1 MAINTEK
8 NKISPV
14 VPIVV
19 VMGHVDHGKT
29 TLLDF
34 IRKTKI
40 ALGEHGGI
48 TQAIGAYQAKITTKE
63 GERLMTFI
71 DTPGHEA
78 FSAMR
83 SRGATVAD
91 VAILVVAGDDGIM
104 PQTKEAIAHIK
115 KSNIPYIVA
124 VNKADLPTVNIERI
138 KRQLSKEDVLV
149 EGYGGDIVVL
159 PISAKNGTGIDEL
172 LELLILVSDLST
184 KDKDINPESKGF
196 VIESQR
202 DSHKGPIATV
212 IVKNTTLTVGQTVYA
227 GTIKAKIRGM
237 FDEYGKSLKEAGEG
251 KPVEIIG
258 WEEVPPV
265 GSIVTD
271 SEQLPTAVAP
281 ATMKMPTG
289 AGESSETVLNVIL
302 KADTVGSLEALKA
315 LIPEDAA
322 ILIEEVGDVNESDVL
337 YAKTTKSIII
347 GFNVKVLSKAAR
359 LAELERVIVKTEPII
374 YRLAEDVQEV
384 VEALKSG
391 GLEEVLGTA
400 RVLAEFPM
408 DKLRVAG
415 IRVLEGRIARGD
427 SIKLIRE
434 NEEVGRGKIESLRLG
449 KNEATKAETSQECG
463 IIISGGLDFK
473 VGDDIIS
480 YRI

>member
-1 MAINTEK
+1 MVISEK
-8 NKISPV
+8 HTSAR

-34 IRKTKI
+34 IRKTKV
-40 ALGEHGGI
+40 AQKEHGGI
-48 TQAIGAYQAKITTKE
+48 TQAIGAYQASITTKE
-63 GERLMTFI
+63 GERLITFI

-115 KSNIPYIVA
+115 KTNIPFIVA

-149 EGYGGDIVVL
+149 EGYGGDVVVL

-172 LELLILVSDLST
+172 LEMLVLVSDLST
-184 KDKDINPESKGF
+184 KNKDIDTESKGV
-196 VIESQR
+196 VIESKK

-212 IVKNTTLTVGQTVYA
+212 IIKNTTLAIGQTVYA

-237 FDEYGKSLKEAGEG
+237 FDEFGKSLKIAGEG
-251 KPVEIIG
+251 KPVEVIG
-258 WEEVPPV
+258 WEDVPPV
-265 GSIVTD
+265 GSIITTTEQQKNISPTHSNTMSVEP
-271 SEQLPTAVAP
+271 SEA
-281 ATMKMPTG
+281 
-289 AGESSETVLNVIL
+289 VLNVIL

-315 LIPEDAA
+315 LIPQDAA
-322 ILIEEVGDVNESDVL
+322 ILIEQVGDVNESDVL

-347 GFNVKVLSKAAR
+347 GFNVRVLSKAAR

-374 YRLAEDVQEV
+374 YRLAEEVEEV

-400 RVLAEFPM
+400 RILAEFPM

-427 SIKLIRE
+427 TIKLMRG
-434 NEEVGRGKIESLRLG
+434 NEEVGRGKVDSLRLG

-463 IIISGGLDFK
+463 ILLSGGLDFK
-473 VGDDIIS
+473 IGDDIIS